1 MAKITLHQG
10 ASIEETFKDFIISR
24 KTKGLAD
31 KTIESYN
38 YHFHAIAHHLD
49 IYKDIT
55 DLTKSDLDNMIAS
68 MRGANISAN
77 SISTYTRCLRAFF
90 SWCNEE
96 CITQLNMK
104 LYKGVETV
112 KDTYTDR
119 ELEKLLKK
127 PDIRKCGFAE
137 YRDWVIVNFL
147 LNSGSRAATIRAIQ
161 IRDIDFDNGLV
172 HYNID
177 DVNVNFFS
185 QVCYLLSSFG
195 KMHWHCDRSIL
206 VELNTNI
213 FTFKSHSIEL

>member
-1 MAKITLHQG
+1 MAKITLYQG
-10 ASIEETFKDFIISR
+10 ASIEETFKDFIVSR

-38 YHFHAIAHHLD
+38 YHFRAIAHHLD

-68 MRGANISAN
+68 MRGAEISAN

-96 CITQLNMK
+96 CITQINMK

-127 PDIRKCGFAE
+127 PDIRKCGFSE
-137 YRDWVIVNFL
+137 YRDWVIINFL

-172 HYNID
+172 HYRHTKNRRA
-177 DVNVNFFS
+177 
-185 QVCYLLSSFG
+185 QVLRKHLRTLLSHA
-195 KMHWHCDRSIL
+195 KQKDL
-206 VELNTNI
+206 PT
-213 FTFKSHSIEL
+213 KQ

>member
-55 DLTKSDLDNMIAS
+55 DLTKSDLDSMIDS
-68 MRGANISAN
+68 MRGAEISAN

-96 CITQLNMK
+96 CITNINISIFA
-104 LYKGVETV
+104 
-112 KDTYTDR
+112 
-119 ELEKLLKK
+119 LLKICIYNK
-127 PDIRKCGFAE
+127 RNWLIPILMVRLVALVGAGCCFVRERRK
-137 YRDWVIVNFL
+137 R
-147 LNSGSRAATIRAIQ
+147 
-161 IRDIDFDNGLV
+161 
-172 HYNID
+172 
-177 DVNVNFFS
+177 
-185 QVCYLLSSFG
+185 
-195 KMHWHCDRSIL
+195 
-206 VELNTNI
+206 
-213 FTFKSHSIEL
+213 